1 MRKTFIFFAL
11 IAFAL
16 FSFCSGALAGQPRY
30 RQAAFLIGHNEYFVK
45 TEYPREERNRNEEAF
60 RPMDAAPFVENGRT
74 YVPVRYLALALGI
87 RPEDIG
93 WDEKTET
100 VMLTLGDVQNFWISA
115 WVWYSDSKGKF
126 PENFTIDDLLKIL
139 KNIRI
144 PGLTKEDII
153 EWRIGEDSDGQHVEG
168 KYRVPP
174 VVHLK
179 LVIGSKILYVNGQPK
194 QMDVAPLVR
203 GGRTYLP
210 ARWVAEAFGYEV
222 KWDEKTQA
230 VLVGP
235 PGNVPEPPKPPARNL
250 GENGPI
256 DLTAAKNGILG
267 VPANAVA
274 PPSKWGFEPK
284 ICRIEFEAG
293 SSYAKI
299 WPAVP
304 EVMELQKKIK
314 EKRSDLITQW
324 INWQHQNNYPR
335 DPSTGKLIE
344 FEDWLKDYPNSEY
357 TDLLTRF
364 YGYAK
369 TVDLEK
375 EAVYVTNKQGI
386 LDASKMVYPNWP
398 TDKTIVWNDVSSD
411 AGFCALYVPFIPV
424 AEAFGVPRGN
434 IVWDGEHLGIWGFY
448 GHVEDY
454 KILTVGSKN
463 GVCKGYEDN
472 FTKHLDEAWEANDLL
487 DYPLF
492 VKDGVPMVGIG
503 TVSDIWLLFASRTE
517 PAVVDGHGG
526 GHLDAKTGK
535 AHTEIDYK
543 PSETQ

>member
-1 MRKTFIFFAL
+1 MRKTFILFAPVV
-11 IAFAL
+11 FAL
-16 FSFCSGALAGQPRY
+16 FAFAVTTLAAPAHKAVFIIGQSKY
-30 RQAAFLIGHNEYFVK
+30 AADGQEK
-45 TEYPREERNRNEEAF
+45 T
-60 RPMDAAPFVENGRT
+60 MDAAAFIENDRT
-74 YVPVRYLALALGI
+74 YVPVRYLAYALGVA
-87 RPEDIG
+87 EKDVG
-93 WDEKTET
+93 WDGSTNT
-100 VMLTLGDVQNFWISA
+100 V
-115 WVWYSDSKGKF
+115 
-126 PENFTIDDLLKIL
+126 IL
-139 KNIRI
+139 KLGGI
-144 PGLTKEDII
+144 T
-153 EWRIGEDSDGQHVEG
+153 
-168 KYRVPP
+168 
-174 VVHLK
+174 LK
-179 LVIGSKILYVNGQPK
+179 MVIGSKILYDNGQPK
-194 QMDVAPLVR
+194 QMDVAPLIR
-203 GGRTYLP
+203 EDRTYLP

-235 PGNVPEPPKPPARNL
+235 PGNVPEPPKPPVEPPKKL

-274 PPSKWGFEPK
+274 PPSKWGFEPPIK
-284 ICRIEFEAG
+284 RLDFKVGNRYATATRWDG
-293 SSYAKI
+293 STFK
-299 WPAVP
+299 
-304 EVMELQKKIK
+304 
-314 EKRSDLITQW
+314 
-324 INWQHQNNYPR
+324 
-335 DPSTGKLIE
+335 
-344 FEDWLKDYPNSEY
+344 
-357 TDLLTRF
+357 
-364 YGYAK
+364 
-369 TVDLEK
+369 VDLGA

-386 LDASKMVYPNWP
+386 LDANKMVYPNWP
-398 TDKTIVWNDVSSD
+398 TDKTIVWNEVSSD
-411 AGFCALYVPFIPV
+411 AGFCALYVSFIPV

-487 DYPLF
+487 HYPLF

-526 GHLDAKTGK
+526 GHLDVKTGK